1 VAGGNDA
8 SGMAPG
14 MGRGGRPGAGGPGQD
29 AFTYTGDYYLYING
43 GSLLV
48 EAAGD
53 GIDVNGAVEMTG
65 GLVVVN
71 GPTEAMN
78 GALDY
83 DGTFTISGGVLVAA
97 GSAGMAQAPGQS
109 SSQPSLL
116 LTFPSALPAG
126 ALIHI
131 QSAEGADLLTFAP
144 LKAFQSI
151 AFSSPELAQG
161 MAVEVYYD
169 GSTTGAA
176 ADGLYLDGAYTP
188 GEQIASFT
196 IANTVTQVGNRVR

>member
-1 VAGGNDA
+1 
-8 SGMAPG
+8 
-14 MGRGGRPGAGGPGQD
+14 
-29 AFTYTGDYYLYING
+29 
-43 GSLLV
+43 
-48 EAAGD
+48 
-53 GIDVNGAVEMTG
+53 
-65 GLVVVN
+65 
-71 GPTEAMN
+71 MN